1 MKTLGK
7 ATLLEVRSRVSDTRH
22 APGPHPY
29 FPKWKQERGSGTVLA
44 IGLILF
50 AGALI
55 FGVAQLGV
63 AAAASSAAQKASDLG
78 AIAGATETLS
88 GGDGCAKAREYVSKN
103 GASIRSCEVEGW
115 MVKVE
120 VERRTSARPGRTRL
134 RPLRVRELMRGY
146 SGNYCDR
153 QCGGVGVGE
162 GKDRGKT
169 WNNEYP

>member
-29 FPKWKQERGSGTVLA
+29 FPKWRQERGSGTVLA

-50 AGALI
+50 
-55 FGVAQLGV
+55 

-120 VERRTSARPGRTRL
+120 VERHIGFGLVKTARAHARAGPEFAR
-134 RPLRVRELMRGY
+134 
-146 SGNYCDR
+146 
-153 QCGGVGVGE
+153 
-162 GKDRGKT
+162 
-169 WNNEYP
+169 

>member
-7 ATLLEVRSRVSDTRH
+7 ATLLEVRSRVCDTRH

-50 AGALI
+50 AAALI

-120 VERRTSARPGRTRL
+120 VERHIGFGLVKTARAHARAGPEFARW
-134 RPLRVRELMRGY
+134 GY
-146 SGNYCDR
+146 GN
-153 QCGGVGVGE
+153 
-162 GKDRGKT
+162 
-169 WNNEYP
+169 